1 MRPIKRQPETLRWFH
16 SLRDNQRAWAAFSLV
31 CSRVSGILLFAFS
44 VVVFAVNLP
53 AQAASFQTLFQAA
66 LSPAGPL
73 STDVASPLHALGL
86 SESGYVIINMVLLMA
101 AAFASFLVSGLI
113 LWRKGDDR
121 VALLGATMLLSVG
134 VVGPTALTGAFGML
148 VPAWPWYVFGQCL
161 IFIAVL
167 SFPLFFLLFPSGHFV
182 PRWTPWLLMGILP
195 LAFLY
200 AFFPRVLFSSSFSF
214 VRSVALVGISLCLVV
229 AQVYRYRHISSAI
242 QRQQTKWVSFGV
254 IGGLVINSLGIVSL
268 WFLSSL
274 HFATTTHAFFFT
286 PVTAFLVLLGPVYVG
301 MAITRS
307 HLWSIDL
314 IIRRTLIYG
323 LLTASLLG
331 LYLLLVFGSQYL
343 LASFFGPSND
353 VVLVVSTLIVAAL
366 FQPLRQRVQ
375 QIVDRRFYRSKY
387 DATQILAD
395 FSKTLH
401 QEVDLDQLCVQ
412 LLAAVQQT
420 TQPTSLT
427 LWLRPRNPQEKLEQP
442 GKKLPPA

>member
-1 MRPIKRQPETLRWFH
+1 M
-16 SLRDNQRAWAAFSLV
+16 LV
-31 CSRVSGILLFAFS
+31 REE
-44 VVVFAVNLP
+44 VVFAAHVGHL
-53 AQAASFQTLFQAA
+53 QESQA
-66 LSPAGPL
+66 LSSERLGSPALYFPVQSDPL
-73 STDVASPLHALGL
+73 
-86 SESGYVIINMVLLMA
+86 ERGYRLCA
-101 AAFASFLVSGLI
+101 RA
-113 LWRKGDDR
+113 
-121 VALLGATMLLSVG
+121 
-134 VVGPTALTGAFGML
+134 
-148 VPAWPWYVFGQCL
+148 CL
-161 IFIAVL
+161 ITAD
-167 SFPLFFLLFPSGHFV
+167 
-182 PRWTPWLLMGILP
+182 
-195 LAFLY
+195 LY
-200 AFFPRVLFSSSFSF
+200 TTIGMV
-214 VRSVALVGISLCLVV
+214 SVALVGISLCLVV

-286 PVTAFLVLLGPVYVG
+286 PVTTFLVLLGPVYVG

-343 LASFFGPSND
+343 LASFFGSSND

-366 FQPLRQRVQ
+366 FEPLRQRVQ
-375 QIVDRRFYRSKY
+375 QMVDRRFYRSKY

-395 FSKTLH
+395 FSETLH

-420 TQPTSLT
+420 MQPTSLS

>member
-53 AQAASFQTLFQAA
+53 AQAASFQRLFQAA

-148 VPAWPWYVFGQCL
+148 VPAWPWHVFGQCL

-167 SFPLFFLLFPSGHFV
+167 SFPLFFP
-182 PRWTPWLLMGILP
+182 
-195 LAFLY
+195 
-200 AFFPRVLFSSSFSF
+200 
-214 VRSVALVGISLCLVV
+214 
-229 AQVYRYRHISSAI
+229 
-242 QRQQTKWVSFGV
+242 
-254 IGGLVINSLGIVSL
+254 
-268 WFLSSL
+268 
-274 HFATTTHAFFFT
+274 
-286 PVTAFLVLLGPVYVG
+286 PVTTFLVLLGPVYVG

-343 LASFFGPSND
+343 LASFFGSSND

-366 FQPLRQRVQ
+366 FEPLRQRVQ
-375 QIVDRRFYRSKY
+375 QMVDRRFYRSKY

-395 FSKTLH
+395 FSETLH

-420 TQPTSLT
+420 MQPTSLS
-427 LWLRPRNPQEKLEQP
+427 LWFRPRNPQEKLEQP

>member
-148 VPAWPWYVFGQCL
+148 VPAWPWHVFGQCL

-268 WFLSSL
+268 WFLSLL

-286 PVTAFLVLLGPVYVG
+286 PVTTFLV
-301 MAITRS
+301 
-307 HLWSIDL
+307 
-314 IIRRTLIYG
+314 
-323 LLTASLLG
+323 LLG

-401 QEVDLDQLCVQ
+401 QEVDLDQL
-412 LLAAVQQT
+412 
-420 TQPTSLT
+420 
-427 LWLRPRNPQEKLEQP
+427 
-442 GKKLPPA
+442 